1 MERTTVHVERAMALR
16 RRRRRFRKR
25 YAHWQGACVVV
36 GMNITNPLAP
46 PDDATDE
53 TADRIDALEADC
65 AVLDEAMATTLD
77 ACTDTVADCRLAL
90 AVGAAWHPR
99 DCGEA

>member
-1 MERTTVHVERAMALR
+1 MHMERAPAPR

-36 GMNITNPLAP
+36 GMNTTNALTL

-65 AVLDEAMATTLD
+65 AVLDEATATTLD
-77 ACTDTVADCRLAL
+77 ACADTMADCRLAL

>member
-1 MERTTVHVERAMALR
+1 MNKPNTLAL
-16 RRRRRFRKR
+16 
-25 YAHWQGACVVV
+25 
-36 GMNITNPLAP
+36 

-65 AVLDEAMATTLD
+65 AVLAEATATTLD
-77 ACTDTVADCRLAL
+77 ACADTVADCRLAL
-90 AVGAAWHPR
+90 AVGAAWRPR